1 MKIIVQK
8 YGGTSVGS
16 IEKIKQIAT
25 NIKKLKKLQIVVVV
39 SAMAGETDRLVGLIN
54 SLSKIPNE
62 REYDQIISTGERVS
76 AGLLALALQSINV
89 K

>member
-25 NIKKLKKLQIVVVV
+25 NIKKLKNFKLLLLYQQWQVK
-39 SAMAGETDRLVGLIN
+39 LI
-54 SLSKIPNE
+54 
-62 REYDQIISTGERVS
+62 G
-76 AGLLALALQSINV
+76 
-89 K
+89 